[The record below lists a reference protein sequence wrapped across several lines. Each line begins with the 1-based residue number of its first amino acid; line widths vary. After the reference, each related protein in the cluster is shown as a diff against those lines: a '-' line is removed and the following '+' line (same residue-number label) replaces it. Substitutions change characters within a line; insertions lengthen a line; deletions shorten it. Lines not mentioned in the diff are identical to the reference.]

1 MSKIYFHTPPH
12 TSNSK
17 ETTFCWWTSS
27 NYQQQRNKNLEIYGL
42 HKLLDVNAIT
52 YKCEAAE
59 KSPCFFLVSLENL
72 PWAKSLLCPNSLP
85 KLLKPCSDYNVLRL
99 TATLCSLCRSLSPVP
114 AHPFLKV
121 PVTFPLPFSP
131 QNSSSSHIPLTGRAE
146 DSFCALDFFA
156 SLIFVQLGGGWL
168 SSNNFLCSSTVCFT
182 PPIRTRKKK
191 ICDWDFIAYSA
202 WDTPILSN
210 YFPLVHIPLFLLC
223 KKPLQDFN
231 SVSLEIKISR
241 VTSKPTEESSIK
253 CSPCVL

>member
-1 MSKIYFHTPPH
+1 MSSDLLQHFAPSVDPWVLFLLTH
-12 TSNSK
+12 
-17 ETTFCWWTSS
+17 SS
-27 NYQQQRNKNLEIYGL
+27 RCQL
-42 HKLLDVNAIT
+42 HSHSHSAHKT
-52 YKCEAAE
+52 
-59 KSPCFFLVSLENL
+59 
-72 PWAKSLLCPNSLP
+72 
-85 KLLKPCSDYNVLRL
+85 
-99 TATLCSLCRSLSPVP
+99 VP
-114 AHPFLKV
+114 AL
-121 PVTFPLPFSP
+121 
-131 QNSSSSHIPLTGRAE
+131 IPLTGRAE

-168 SSNNFLCSSTVCFT
+168 SSNNFLCNSTVCFT

-210 YFPLVHIPLFLLC
+210 YFPLVHVPLFLLC